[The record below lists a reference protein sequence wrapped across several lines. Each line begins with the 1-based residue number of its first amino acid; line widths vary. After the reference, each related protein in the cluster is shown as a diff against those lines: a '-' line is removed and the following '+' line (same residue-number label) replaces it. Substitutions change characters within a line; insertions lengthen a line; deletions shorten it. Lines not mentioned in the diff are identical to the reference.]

1 MQIRHHINRKPAV
14 VVVVGPTA
22 SGKSSLA
29 LYLARQFQGEILNC
43 DSLQLYRYFDIGT
56 AKPSPAEREAIPHH
70 LLDVLDP
77 TEQFSA
83 GEYARRAR
91 EVLAE
96 VAQRGRLPL
105 VVGGTGF
112 YLRALLNGLFSGPA
126 RHPALRERLRER
138 ETKKGPGYV
147 HRLLERLDPVTAPHI
162 HPHDIPKT
170 IRAIE
175 VCLVA
180 RRPMSELHRRGRHPL
195 TGYSVLKLGLS
206 PPRAELSERI
216 NQRTQA
222 LFDRGLVSE
231 VCDLLEKGYPATA
244 PPFQSHGYRQ
254 ALDYLLGKIS
264 LQDAIRYAQAATRQY
279 GKRQVTWFRKEP
291 GIVWFS
297 GLGTDPRLQ
306 AEIGDSLAGWLAE
319 PG

>member
-1 MQIRHHINRKPAV
+1 MNRKPAV
-14 VVVVGPTA
+14 VAVVGPTA

-29 LYLARQFQGEILNC
+29 LSLARRFQGEILNC
-43 DSLQLYRYFDIGT
+43 DSLQLYRDFDIGT
-56 AKPSPAEREAIPHH
+56 AKPSPAEREAVPHH

-112 YLRALLNGLFSGPA
+112 YLRALLDGLFSGPA

-138 ETKKGPGYV
+138 ETKKGPGYA
-147 HRLLERLDPVTAPHI
+147 HRLLERLDPVSAPHI

-170 IRAIE
+170 IRALE
-175 VCLVA
+175 VCLLA
-180 RRPMSELHRRGRHPL
+180 RSPLSELHRRGRHPL

-206 PPRAELSERI
+206 PPRAELYKRI

-222 LFDRGLVSE
+222 LFDGGLVNE
-231 VCDLLEKGYPATA
+231 VCDLLAKGCPATA

-254 ALDYLLGKIS
+254 ALDTLLGKIS
-264 LQDAIRYAQAATRQY
+264 LRDAIRYAQAATRQY

-297 GLGTDPRLQ
+297 GFGTDPRIQ
-306 AEIGDSLAGWLAE
+306 AEIGDYVAKWLAE